1 MVGHSNPPPPTPMSR
16 CLIWDLAAELG
27 RETAVALRS
36 HKQDVRDKLSQ
47 HTHRAR
53 GARWVRAMS
62 MNAINNANRRCT
74 YFISSGYLVSE
85 RPARCVTSE
94 RQQRRTT
101 LWYRVDQ
108 VNIQMNCEQRW
119 SVLINTESLG
129 VPSITPAFISAASV
143 DMLTGTLNLHVVRL
157 WWMQRWEFVPLS
169 DCKLSSQLSLRLKCD
184 AIV

>member
-1 MVGHSNPPPPTPMSR
+1 MQLKKWRCSIMLSWETEWATVFVAANLRCYGGTQQPLHPTPTPMSR

-85 RPARCVTSE
+85 LPARCVTSE
-94 RQQRRTT
+94 RQQRRST

-143 DMLTGTLNLHVVRL
+143 DMLTG
-157 WWMQRWEFVPLS
+157 E
-169 DCKLSSQLSLRLKCD
+169 
-184 AIV
+184 A